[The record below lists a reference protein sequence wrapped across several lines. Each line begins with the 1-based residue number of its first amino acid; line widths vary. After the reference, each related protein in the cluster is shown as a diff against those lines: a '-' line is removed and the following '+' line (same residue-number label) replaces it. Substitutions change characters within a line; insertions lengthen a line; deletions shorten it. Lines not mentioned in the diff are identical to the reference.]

1 MAHLFWKFGISIAL
15 LLWRS
20 REMLTS
26 FKTFVSKNTTT
37 LRHNNNVVPFQTVE
51 AAARDVL

>member
-37 LRHNNNVVPFQTVE
+37 LRYNNNVVPFQTE
-51 AAARDVL
+51 